1 MKKSPILVVMV
12 MATIATI
19 ATGLLT
25 ALSMGEMALALPPGF
40 EHSKGQGGG
49 CGAGGCGGNLA
60 GVLPDSGFTGG
71 LGGGGTAANFGGGGG
86 VGQSEGGVEH
96 CGFGG
101 HNGIFHGSCP

>member
-1 MKKSPILVVMV
+1 MMHLLKTMALFAIL
-12 MATIATI
+12 ATT
-19 ATGLLT
+19 TGLVA

-40 EHSKGQGGG
+40 EHSEGQGGG

-60 GVLPDSGFTGG
+60 GVLPNSGFTGG
-71 LGGGGTAANFGGGGG
+71 LGGGGTAANFGGGAG